1 MVFDHFKQIL
11 NFLLEIDM
19 MFHVLIVEVVLDINN
34 QVDRR
39 LVENGCFDEVLIQQ
53 GQIDGYRSHLA
64 DRP

>member
-53 GQIDGYRSHLA
+53 G
-64 DRP
+64 